1 MKPITTPTRLTSL
14 ALIALAGSHALA
26 GERDIQFVNII
37 TDDHIFMIGNL
48 GTETIALDGWRFCT
62 QNSSQI
68 RVYSSPSGL
77 DGVSIEPSRSITIHL
92 DNNANPAIPTQ
103 HNASDVGLFADFE
116 LEAYAL
122 ALYHHNPDGSIPFH
136 DGTFM
141 VDYLQWSIGGVD
153 NDTADERADEAEDGG
168 LWVDQSEWISVRND
182 TLLIGLTDPTGAE
195 LHNPANYVLFNNC
208 RADMTDD
215 GMLNFF
221 DISAF
226 LNAFSVMDPAAD
238 FDNNNSFNF
247 FDVSAF
253 LSLFAAGC
261 P

>member
-1 MKPITTPTRLTSL
+1 MKPTQLTPL
-14 ALIALAGSHALA
+14 ALIALAGTHALA
-26 GERDIQFVNII
+26 ADRDIQFANIL
-37 TDDHIFMIGNL
+37 TDVHVFMLTNM

-77 DGVSIEPSRSITIHL
+77 DGISIAPNTSITIHL
-92 DNNANPAIPTQ
+92 NNDASAAVPTQ

-182 TLLIGLTDPTGAE
+182 TLLIELTDPSGAE
-195 LHNPANYVLFNNC
+195 LHNPDNYNIIVNC
-208 RADMTDD
+208 PADITDD
-215 GMLNFF
+215 GALNFF
-221 DISAF
+221 DVSAF
-226 LNAFSVMDPAAD
+226 LSAFSAMDPAAD
-238 FDNNNSFNF
+238 FTGDGQFNF